1 MYLRDDRGMEPIPP
15 ELFLDAFPDPIQA
28 IGHRL
33 RALVREAVPNVVERV
48 RPGWHLVGYDAPRH
62 EGEASRR
69 SAYFAYV
76 APERHHIHLGFEQG
90 YLMRDPDHRL
100 EGEGITRQVRWLTF
114 VAGDVPYAA
123 IVVPLL
129 LEARRVAL
137 LSRADRFEAAMLAGL
152 PED

>member
-1 MYLRDDRGMEPIPP
+1 MEPIPP
-15 ELFLDAFPDPIQA
+15 ELFLDAFAGPIQA

-33 RALVREAVPNVVERV
+33 RALVREAVPDVVERV
-48 RPGWHLVGYDAPRH
+48 RPGWHLVGYDAPRRD
-62 EGEASRR
+62 GEAGRR
-69 SAYFAYV
+69 SAYFAYI

-90 YLMRDPDHRL
+90 YLMRDPGRRL
-100 EGEGITRQVRWLTF
+100 EGGGITRQVRWLTF
-114 VAGDVPYAA
+114 LPGDAPDEA

-152 PED
+152 PPG